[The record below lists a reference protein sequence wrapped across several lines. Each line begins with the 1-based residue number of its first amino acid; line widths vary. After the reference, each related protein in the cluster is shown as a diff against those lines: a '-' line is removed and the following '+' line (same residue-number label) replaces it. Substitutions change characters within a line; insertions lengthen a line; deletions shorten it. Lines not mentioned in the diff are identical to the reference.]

1 MNGKLAVVSMVSGII
16 MAFAL
21 NTSAQESMKFD
32 SEAKKLEFIRQMLLK
47 EKIIEP
53 FGSISGRC
61 APMLK
66 DLLAGKNF
74 KAIEP
79 VARADSEDDPR
90 LAKWKHCEDYKH
102 DGLEPIEEY
111 YHLGLLGAPPYRYY
125 RLELDGNKKNG
136 PEDMMFH
143 GVSNR
148 GHGRPSYEWVNLKKC
163 KIMGGFA
170 ATGPGSILSKKPNA
184 VFQNTLVY
192 YKRKLW
198 MIDYS
203 EESYLEMQ
211 NRIDGD
217 CIWRLYKQDK
227 KK

>member
-1 MNGKLAVVSMVSGII
+1 MSDKSAVVSIILGII
-16 MAFAL
+16 MAFAV
-21 NTSAQESMKFD
+21 NAAAQESMKFD

-53 FGSISGRC
+53 FGSIAGRC
-61 APMLK
+61 EPMLK

-90 LAKWKHCEDYKH
+90 LAKWRQCGDFTHKNLD
-102 DGLEPIEEY
+102 PMEEY
-111 YHLGLLGAPPYRYY
+111 YHLGLLGEPPYRYY
-125 RLELDGNKKNG
+125 RIELDGNKKNG

-143 GVSNR
+143 GESNR
-148 GHGRPSYEWVNLKKC
+148 GHGNPSYEWVNLKQC
-163 KIMGGFA
+163 RIMGGFA
-170 ATGPGSILSKKPNA
+170 ATGHGIIRSKKPNA

-203 EESYLEMQ
+203 EESYLELK
-211 NRIDGD
+211 NLDVTA
-217 CIWRLYKQDK
+217 CIWRLYKPAK